1 MRIATVI
8 FLLVILSGSVIGQT
22 YIKLIE
28 PYNTDSIKLRKDEVF
43 KLDTSTN
50 KIIVG
55 KNSIKIEENKYK
67 EIDVLPIDVMVGS
80 LVKQIDSLQLLI
92 DVTSLL
98 ANNEKVILVYQND
111 NGIPFVTVKTDTLL
125 MSEIT
130 WPIRLIV
137 EGKPTIFVYE
147 EDIISHSD
155 STKNM
160 GDNGG
165 GDKQPQTSGFFDEFV
180 WWHYLIGIV
189 VLLFIAFLVYVYKPW
204 ELILNRRGNPVFKRY
219 NGESFETFA
228 NQNGTTREFVFK
240 HNRKALKGYDKMN
253 EAEKKKFKK
262 DFRGEL
268 IIRYDS
274 KKQETTKTVEEHS
287 FVPISKNSDVN
298 NIDISRQL
306 NQVQENIINRIN
318 SISSS
323 FGSEQKNQQLQK
335 EIEVLKHDR
344 DHYKTTLEKE
354 ISDKNKLTSDLMQI
368 KNVKQNI
375 EDEISRYQQSVIF
388 VDYLE
393 PYAKAA
399 SAFYNKC
406 QSGYYKALNLFM
418 KIDPSESELISIAA
432 QFISK
437 FSSNVPVKTD
447 FWMAISSEI
456 KDSRTTANAEL
467 IRILKQLP
475 NNEEKN
481 KEFKRVLL
489 KDVLEKYTGS
499 IILLFEEFSKLSRFI
514 SKPSNFSNEFE
525 YVFGP
530 LKTELLSMAKTIDLE
545 INFVPLFENYVKY
558 AAFTKL
564 VNQNVSLPYKHVT
577 NLERD
582 TVLEVVSYGFGTN
595 ETKVISA

>member
-1 MRIATVI
+1 MRITIV
-8 FLLVILSGSVIGQT
+8 FLLFVFLSGGVIGQT
-22 YIKLIE
+22 YIKLINSYTTE
-28 PYNTDSIKLRKDEVF
+28 KSIELRKDEIF

-55 KNSIKIEENKYK
+55 KDSIEIEENKYK
-67 EIDVLPIDVMVGS
+67 EIDISPKNVILDS
-80 LVKQIDSLQLLI
+80 LVKQIDSTRLLI
-92 DVTSLL
+92 NVTSLL
-98 ANNEKVILVYQND
+98 TGGKEVLLVHQND
-111 NGIPFVTVKTDTLL
+111 KAIPFKTVKTDTLL
-125 MSEIT
+125 ISEII

-137 EGKPTIFVYE
+137 EGQPTIFVYKDE
-147 EDIISHSD
+147 VISSSD
-155 STKNM
+155 TTNNM
-160 GDNGG
+160 GDQGG
-165 GDKQPQTSGFFDEFV
+165 GANEIPTSNFLDELA
-180 WWHYLIGIV
+180 WWHYIIGFI
-189 VLLFIAFLVYVYKPW
+189 VLLLIAFLVYVYKPW
-204 ELILNRRGNPVFKRY
+204 ELLYNRKGDPIRKPY
-219 NGESFETFA
+219 YGEDLQSFA
-228 NQNGTTREFVFK
+228 KKNNTTLQFVLK
-240 HNRKALKGYDKMN
+240 HNKEVLHNFDSSKEG
-253 EAEKKKFKK
+253 KKKNKSSYIG
-262 DFRGEL
+262 DL
-268 IIRYDS
+268 IIGYDS
-274 KKQETTKTVEEHS
+274 KKQESTQTIEEPS
-287 FVPISKNSDVN
+287 FVPSIKNNEVN
-298 NIDISRQL
+298 YIDISKQL

-406 QSGYYKALNLFM
+406 QSGYYKALDLFM
-418 KIDPSESELISIAA
+418 KIDPSESELISIVA

-456 KDSRTTANAEL
+456 NDSRTTANAEL